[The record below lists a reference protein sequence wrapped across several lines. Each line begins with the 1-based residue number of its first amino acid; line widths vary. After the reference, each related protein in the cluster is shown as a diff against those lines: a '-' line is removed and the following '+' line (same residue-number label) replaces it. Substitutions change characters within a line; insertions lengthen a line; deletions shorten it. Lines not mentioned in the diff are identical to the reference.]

1 MAYGGQTPIYQIP
14 YPLLGDATDPDSEQ
28 RKAYIITNQLYGA
41 IRAHS
46 GGHGWIRLGKFDLA
60 NDGAGNYNAIMYE
73 SKATGNIFE
82 AFINQIYVYNPSA
95 LRWRGLTNPG
105 VYYLYV
111 RLVEDGTNSS
121 LLNKQVQTDYNT
133 TGIVPSDG
141 ILVAVC
147 IIDEPGN
154 SNFLTGDNIKDMVRI
169 PILGDHINNNQN
181 PHTPYLM
188 QDEIVVSGL
197 TTLDQSTFRNLQVEN
212 LTISGNSIISGNIL
226 VLGNLTLSGN
236 VAINGVITYNLV
248 QTENL
253 TVPGNFN
260 ISYLIVTS
268 GMDVYPTSYFRN
280 NIVLNSGVTVDGLD
294 PSVALPL
301 VNGSNADNLHGHVL
315 GSLAQGNKPL
325 YFTPEYPNT
334 VVSGEDYRYSV
345 SGIWQSGRYY
355 NDNFYQW
362 YAGATSKVA
371 IPVTKMILPSD
382 FESIDRLTIK
392 HGVGYLGSGN
402 KIVTEVYDKDQTLIA
417 SQLLKSQQVTS
428 TDIIISG
435 GQFGPNLPLTIA
447 NKMIGSSGV
456 GTWLGEMTLLYVPIA
471 GEKIVFDWNYNGDAS
486 AAVSPIDNIRQ
497 APADLKI
504 EKVLVSESI
513 ALSGSSIF
521 NINVGNINSTPTNI
535 FQTTSKPSLSF
546 GSTGASFQGAEK
558 FVLENQVIS
567 RNQIIT
573 AGFDQLASG
582 SRDVC
587 IQLITHRM

>member
-1 MAYGGQTPIYQIP
+1 M
-14 YPLLGDATDPDSEQ
+14 
-28 RKAYIITNQLYGA
+28 
-41 IRAHS
+41 
-46 GGHGWIRLGKFDLA
+46 KFEEFKQKYA
-60 NDGAGNYNAIMYE
+60 
-73 SKATGNIFE
+73 
-82 AFINQIYVYNPSA
+82 
-95 LRWRGLTNPG
+95 
-105 VYYLYV
+105 
-111 RLVEDGTNSS
+111 
-121 LLNKQVQTDYNT
+121 LLNKTHNLPDF
-133 TGIVPSDG
+133 
-141 ILVAVC
+141 
-147 IIDEPGN
+147 DEMNN
-154 SNFLTGDNIKDMVRI
+154 SFDIGKIRRD
-169 PILGDHINNNQN
+169 
-181 PHTPYLM
+181 
-188 QDEIVVSGL
+188 
-197 TTLDQSTFRNLQVEN
+197 
-212 LTISGNSIISGNIL
+212 SGNLIRDIRRVMI
-226 VLGNLTLSGN
+226 
-236 VAINGVITYNLV
+236 
-248 QTENL
+248 EK
-253 TVPGNFN
+253 
-260 ISYLIVTS
+260 ISYYNKLLEMMIN
-268 GMDVYPTSYFRN
+268 P
-280 NIVLNSGVTVDGLD
+280 
-294 PSVALPL
+294 
-301 VNGSNADNLHGHVL
+301 SNASPIFLMLLNEI
-315 GSLAQGNKPL
+315 
-325 YFTPEYPNT
+325 TM
-334 VVSGEDYRYSV
+334 ED
-345 SGIWQSGRYY
+345 
-355 NDNFYQW
+355 
-362 YAGATSKVA
+362 
-371 IPVTKMILPSD
+371 
-382 FESIDRLTIK
+382 
-392 HGVGYLGSGN
+392 